1 MELLIIIGKK
11 MCELGGF
18 SNIMWRTVKKLDGVI
33 LFVLLLFMII
43 SAVAIYSGTRVDPS
57 LTNHHVKTMYF
68 YVAGFI
74 ALFGISLV
82 NYKLY
87 LRYAFLLN
95 GIGIVFLVLANV
107 LGSTVN
113 NANGWLK
120 ITESISFQPAELFK
134 MILIL
139 FLAHLI
145 VRRKRDALGF
155 WRDVV
160 PIGCWTFI
168 PFALVMA
175 QNDLGNALGYVVILV
190 AVLWIGNIKMKHA
203 LIGLVI
209 IGSVFVGFIKAY
221 TFYHDEVF
229 TFLEKI
235 KREHWAERID
245 PWLVPEKAT
254 AKAMWHTKNAGLAI
268 GSGGIMGKGFL
279 EGTSVQSGRV
289 PYTYSDSIFVVVAEE
304 FGFVGASLLLLLYF
318 ILIHRMVLIAL
329 GCKERAGPI
338 IIVGI
343 IGMFLYQV
351 FENIGAFLGLM
362 PLTGI
367 TLPFISYGGTSLLI
381 NMACIGLVMS
391 IKLYGD
397 EDEDELFQE
406 ENTPSLMQRIWS
418 LIKKED
424 STVVP
429 KGDSSV

>member
-1 MELLIIIGKK
+1 
-11 MCELGGF
+11 
-18 SNIMWRTVKKLDGVI
+18 MWKTVKKLDGVI
-33 LFVLLLFMII
+33 LFVLLLLMII
-43 SAVAIYSGTRVDPS
+43 SILAIYSGTRFDPK
-57 LTNHHVKTMYF
+57 LANHHVKTIYF
-68 YVAGFI
+68 YVVGFI
-74 ALFGISLV
+74 AVIGIGLF

-87 LRYAFLLN
+87 VKYAFLLY
-95 GIGIVFLVLANV
+95 GIGIVFLILANV
-107 LGSTVN
+107 VGSTVN

-120 ITESISFQPAELFK
+120 ITETISFQPAELFK
-134 MILIL
+134 MILVL

-145 VRRKRDALGF
+145 VKRKRGELGF

-160 PIGCWTFI
+160 PIGLWTFI

-190 AVLWIGNIKMKHA
+190 AVLWIGNMKLKHA
-203 LIGLVI
+203 LIGLAIVSAFFI
-209 IGSVFVGFIKAY
+209 GFIKSY

-268 GSGGIMGKGFL
+268 GSGGITGKGFL

-304 FGFVGASLLLLLYF
+304 FGFVGASLLILLYF

-329 GCKERAGPI
+329 ECKERAGPI

-343 IGMFLYQV
+343 IGMLLYQV
-351 FENIGAFLGLM
+351 FENVGAFLGLM

-397 EDEDELFQE
+397 EDEDEWFPE
-406 ENTPSLMQRIWS
+406 EQSPSLVQRIRS
-418 LIKKED
+418 LLKKKKEN
-424 STVVP
+424 STV
-429 KGDSSV
+429 

>member
-1 MELLIIIGKK
+1 
-11 MCELGGF
+11 
-18 SNIMWRTVKKLDGVI
+18 MWKTVKKLDGVI
-33 LFVLLLFMII
+33 LFVLLLLMAI
-43 SAVAIYSGTRVDPS
+43 SILAIYSGTRFDPK
-57 LTNHHVKTMYF
+57 LANHHMKTIYF

-74 ALFGISLV
+74 AILGIGLF

-87 LRYAFLLN
+87 VKYAFLLY
-95 GIGIVFLVLANV
+95 GIGIVFLILANV
-107 LGSTVN
+107 VGSTVN

-120 ITESISFQPAELFK
+120 ITETISFQPAELFK
-134 MILIL
+134 MILVL

-145 VRRKRDALGF
+145 VKRERGELGF

-160 PIGCWTFI
+160 PIGCWTFV

-203 LIGLVI
+203 LIGLAIVGAFFI
-209 IGSVFVGFIKAY
+209 GFIKTY

-279 EGTSVQSGRV
+279 QGTSVQSGRV

-304 FGFVGASLLLLLYF
+304 FGFVGASLLILLYF

-343 IGMFLYQV
+343 IGMLLYQV
-351 FENIGAFLGLM
+351 FENVGAFLGLM

-397 EDEDELFQE
+397 EDEDELFPE
-406 ENTPSLMQRIWS
+406 EQSPSLMQRIRS
-418 LIKKED
+418 LIKKEKENSGINAD
-424 STVVP
+424 
-429 KGDSSV
+429 

>member
-1 MELLIIIGKK
+1 
-11 MCELGGF
+11 MCELGGY

-43 SAVAIYSGTRVDPS
+43 SVVAIYSGTRFDPN

-74 ALFGISLV
+74 AIFGISLV
-82 NYKLY
+82 NYKIY
-87 LRYAFLLN
+87 LKYGFLLY
-95 GIGIVFLVLANV
+95 GIGIIFLFLANV

-113 NANGWLK
+113 NANGWLR
-120 ITESISFQPAELFK
+120 INESISFQPAELFK

-190 AVLWIGNIKMKHA
+190 AVLWIGNIKLKHA

-268 GSGGIMGKGFL
+268 GSGGVMGKGFL

-397 EDEDELFQE
+397 EDEDELFPE
-406 ENTPSLMQRIWS
+406 ENTPSIMKRIWS

-424 STVVP
+424 SSVVP
-429 KGDSSV
+429 KGDSSM